1 MSEQHGGSE
10 RPETEANPFSSAL
23 LTGDSRT
30 DDPVAVRILDAAV
43 EAYLEQGIRRTSMDE
58 VARRAGVGR
67 ATVYR
72 KFAGRD
78 ELTTAVIARDAQRFF
93 SEIGQATQTI
103 TDVADRFVE
112 GLVIGLR
119 WIREQ
124 PLLHR
129 LLHTEPDLVLPA
141 LTLRAGPALA
151 AIRSFLAE
159 QYRIGDHSG
168 LRVDPDEVAEIV
180 VRLAVSLTLTPETVL
195 PLDSDEQVRETA
207 RRYLVRPAQRS

>member
-1 MSEQHGGSE
+1 MAEEEMTSGA
-10 RPETEANPFSSAL
+10 TVLADAL
-23 LTGDSRT
+23 LDEVVHTH
-30 DDPVAVRILDAAV
+30 DPVAVRILDAAT
-43 EAYLEQGIRRTSMDE
+43 ESYMEHGIRRTSMDD

-78 ELTTAVIARDAQRFF
+78 KLTVAVIARDAQRFF
-93 SEIGQATQTI
+93 AEIGRATESI
-103 TDVADRFVE
+103 ADVGERLVE

-129 LLHTEPDLVLPA
+129 LLHTEPELVLPA
-141 LTLRAGPALA
+141 VTLHAGPALA
-151 AIRSFLAE
+151 TIREFLAA
-159 QYRIGDHSG
+159 QYRASEPPA
-168 LRVDPDEVAEIV
+168 LRVPIDPDEVAEIV

-195 PLDSDEQVRETA
+195 PLNSEEQIRATA
-207 RRYLVRPAQRS
+207 RRYLSFVLPAR